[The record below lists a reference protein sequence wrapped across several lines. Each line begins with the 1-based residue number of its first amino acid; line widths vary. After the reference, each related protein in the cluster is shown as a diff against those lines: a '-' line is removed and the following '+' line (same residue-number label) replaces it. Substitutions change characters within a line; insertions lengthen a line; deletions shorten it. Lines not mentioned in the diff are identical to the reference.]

1 MHPKYPD
8 LEQTS
13 RLPPHLARAQ
23 LPGFITYDITSPP
36 CDETYNQEPRRWL
49 SLGVLEEP
57 VFRDKKLRC
66 DLVSLSFTLN
76 WNNSSLR
83 RFVILPFSS
92 LTISLTSGISKN
104 SAGILPWKSRN
115 CLSWFLCLAALV
127 QPAAFCRPTLLFPP
141 SSSSCTIHSKSCKS
155 TVQTERLLSGFI
167 FFLNDLSQGQF
178 NRTCRCKI
186 PRC

>member
-1 MHPKYPD
+1 MYLKYPD

-13 RLPPHLARAQ
+13 RLPPRLARAQ
-23 LPGFITYDITSPP
+23 LPGVITYDITSPP
-36 CDETYNQEPRRWL
+36 CDETYNQEPSRWL

-76 WNNSSLR
+76 WNNSSLS
-83 RFVILPFSS
+83 RFVILPSFSLMTY
-92 LTISLTSGISKN
+92 LTNGISKTF
-104 SAGILPWKSRN
+104 ARILPWKSRN

-127 QPAAFCRPTLLFPP
+127 QPAAFCRPTLFSLPAAHP
-141 SSSSCTIHSKSCKS
+141 AQS
-155 TVQTERLLSGFI
+155 TVKAASLLCRLEDSSQVLS

-178 NRTCRCKI
+178 SQTFRRKI
-186 PRC
+186 PWC

>member
-23 LPGFITYDITSPP
+23 LPGVITYDITSPP

-92 LTISLTSGISKN
+92 LTTNLTSGISKN

-115 CLSWFLCLAALV
+115 CLSWFLCLTALV
-127 QPAAFCRPTLLFPP
+127 QPAAFCRPTLFSLPAAHP
-141 SSSSCTIHSKSCKS
+141 AQSTAKAASPLRRLEDSSQ
-155 TVQTERLLSGFI
+155 VLS